1 VTPAVN
7 EPGQCCARIPEITI
21 SAPPS
26 WRRGPQQHKAE
37 APRRRQSHKS
47 SRQRFADRSEPLTN
61 RRWSTSRNAARS
73 RTSQCALAGSVI
85 TARQPVSSRSRSN
98 PGPARSA
105 RRNLDRRIAD
115 RALGDNRAPDR
126 NRCSNWP
133 LACIDTL
140 QSGNYLRAKLI
151 VLAAALPPQ
160 NAEFLSLLQLHYSSK
175 VAN

>member
-1 VTPAVN
+1 MTPAVN

-73 RTSQCALAGSVI
+73 RTSPCALAGSVI

-98 PGPARSA
+98 PGPARSG
-105 RRNLDRRIAD
+105 RRNLDRRIAEHS
-115 RALGDNRAPDR
+115 ALGGNRVPIATGAPIGRPPASTHSEVAITCRR
-126 NRCSNWP
+126 N
-133 LACIDTL
+133 
-140 QSGNYLRAKLI
+140 
-151 VLAAALPPQ
+151 
-160 NAEFLSLLQLHYSSK
+160 
-175 VAN
+175 